1 MTAHGPEREPAMSG
15 RWAVSAFV
23 VLALTCAGLGLMA
36 QAPGDDRLLVR
47 RYQEGDRFG
56 YVMTGRDN
64 DNRYTVR
71 LTATVTRGP
80 AGQLVEEYAWSDL
93 VVDGVPRQLT
103 PVSERFRQAVTLRG
117 DAPFVFPDL
126 SRLQTELIGPVTDLL
141 TFYADLFLAMHA
153 GQLRTPGDRFVV
165 QREMPNSWADGTVV
179 VIGEGS
185 IDFDITL
192 AGVDRSSGV
201 ARLLVGHVVPE
212 APAIRVPAAWMRM
225 PVADTPN
232 NWVQVRRESSGYVA
246 AVGKETFDVE
256 LSVDLASGRI
266 VRAAMD
272 NPVETVVRD
281 CADIGLT
288 ECGEPRRR
296 RILRRVE
303 LLPSD

>member
-1 MTAHGPEREPAMSG
+1 MSG
-15 RWAVSAFV
+15 PRAVAGLV
-23 VLALTCAGLGLMA
+23 AVALTCAGPGLIA
-36 QAPGDDRLLVR
+36 QSPGDDRLLVR
-47 RYQEGDRFG
+47 RYQAGDRFG
-56 YVMTGRDN
+56 YVMTGRDD
-64 DNRYTVR
+64 DNRYAVR

-80 AGQLVEEYAWSDL
+80 AGQFVEQYAWSDL
-93 VVDGVPRQLT
+93 VVDGVPQQLT
-103 PVSERFRQAVTLRG
+103 PVSERFRQTVTLRG

-126 SRLQTELIGPVTDLL
+126 SSLQPDLIGPVTDLL

-165 QREMPNSWADGTVV
+165 QRDAPNSWADGRMVL
-179 VIGEGS
+179 IGEGS
-185 IDFDITL
+185 IDFDIRLTD
-192 AGVDRSSGV
+192 VEQSSGV
-201 ARLLVGHVVPE
+201 ARLLVRHVVPE
-212 APAIRVPAAWMRM
+212 APAIRIPATWMRA
-225 PVADTPN
+225 PVVDTAN
-232 NWVQVRRESSGYVA
+232 NWVQVRWEGGGYVA

-256 LSVDLASGRI
+256 LIVDLASGRI